1 MSTGSFP
8 ETAPRAAAVVVA
20 AGSGRRMGTERRKQY
35 LELCGEPVLLWALRP
50 FLEHPWIVSTV
61 LVLPPEDVDTP
72 PPWLRDIPV
81 RRVAGGAERG
91 DSVWNGLLAT
101 PGDVDRVLI
110 HDGARPLVSAEVIDR
125 VLAACGTQGAVAGV
139 PATDTLKEVGEDGYI
154 HATPDR
160 RSLWHAQTP
169 QGFPRMEIMQ
179 AYRAGREGGGLAATD
194 DAEVYARWGGSV
206 VMVQGAPRNL
216 KVTRPADLIV
226 AEALSRDA
234 TRG

>member
-1 MSTGSFP
+1 
-8 ETAPRAAAVVVA
+8 
-20 AGSGRRMGTERRKQY
+20 MGGARRKQY
-35 LELCGEPVLLWALRP
+35 LELRGEPVLLRALRP
-50 FLEHPWIVSTV
+50 FLEHPRIVSTV

-72 PPWLRDIPV
+72 PSWLRALPV

-101 PGDVDRVLI
+101 PGEVDRVLI

-160 RSLWHAQTP
+160 RRLWHAQTP
-169 QGFPRMEIMQ
+169 QGFPRAQIVQ
-179 AYRAGREGGGLAATD
+179 AYRAGRESGGVAATD
-194 DAEVYARWGGSV
+194 DAEVYARWGGRV
-206 VMVQGAPRNL
+206 VMVQGSPRNL
-216 KVTRPADLIV
+216 KVTRPVDLIV
-226 AEALSRDA
+226 ADALARAAPRD
-234 TRG
+234 